1 MNILITGANGFLG
14 SWLCRYASSIEGVKI
29 FAAVRKNADS
39 EKLKSI
45 VNLEIVTFDYSSE
58 TTILEKL
65 QTIKEKTKS
74 IDLVIHNAGL
84 TKSTNRSAFIEINEG
99 ITSKLTNALIQSK
112 LLTSGTFSYVSS
124 QAAIGPLNCGGPVS
138 VYGESKL
145 RAEEQ
150 IIKFGLNYMI
160 FRPTGIY
167 GPGDKEFLPLFK
179 SVKTGIYPC
188 AAPIDQKITLIH
200 VFDVAKNIIDLS
212 LKLTNKTIH
221 LSDGHI
227 YSHFDLKKAIE
238 KAINKKSI
246 IVQVPMLITKYYLI
260 LIEFLGNILG
270 FEPLLTEEK
279 HSEISKDWDH
289 DFSLERKEIPLEI
302 KFNLENGFADTSAY
316 YKSQKLL

>member
-14 SWLCRYASSIEGVKI
+14 SWLCQYASSIEGVRI
-29 FAAVRKNADS
+29 FAAVRKNANS

-45 VNLEIVTFDYSSE
+45 VNLEIVTFDFSSE
-58 TTILEKL
+58 SSILESL
-65 QTIKEKTKS
+65 HIIKSKTKS

-84 TKSTNRSAFIEINEG
+84 TKSTDRSAFFEINEG
-99 ITSKLTNALIQSK
+99 ITSKLINALIKSE
-112 LLTSGTFSYVSS
+112 LLITGLFSYVSS
-124 QAAIGPLNCGGPVS
+124 QAAIGPVNCGGPVS
-138 VYGESKL
+138 AYGESKIESE
-145 RAEEQ
+145 R
-150 IIKFGLNYMI
+150 IIHKSGLNYMI

-167 GPGDKEFLPLFK
+167 GPRDKEFLALFK
-179 SVKTGIYPC
+179 SVRSGIYPC
-188 AAPIDQKITLIH
+188 AAPINQKITLIH

-246 IVQVPMLITKYYLI
+246 IIQVPMLITKYYLI

-302 KFNLENGFADTSAY
+302 KFNLENGLADTSAY